1 MGTQIQRKSVFLS
14 TYIIHPGHDAL
25 VSVGSL
31 SGGDGESERERE
43 RAGAREWRTFCLGF
57 GLVFCS
63 GGWCEEEEEKDERV
77 RRKK

>member
-14 TYIIHPGHDAL
+14 TYIIHPGHGAP

-31 SGGDGESERERE
+31 SGGGGGKERERE
-43 RAGAREWRTFCLGF
+43 RARELRTFCLGF
-57 GLVFCS
+57 GRVLCI
-63 GGWCEEEEEKDERV
+63 GGWCEEEEKHERV

>member
-14 TYIIHPGHDAL
+14 TYIIHPGHGAPF
-25 VSVGSL
+25 SVGSL
-31 SGGDGESERERE
+31 SRGEGERE

-63 GGWCEEEEEKDERV
+63 GGCCEEEEKHERV
-77 RRKK
+77 WWKKF

>member
-14 TYIIHPGHDAL
+14 TYIIHPGHGAL
-25 VSVGSL
+25 VCVGSH
-31 SGGDGESERERE
+31 SGGEGEREL
-43 RAGAREWRTFCLGF
+43 AGAREWRTFCLGF

-63 GGWCEEEEEKDERV
+63 GGWCEEKEKHERV

>member
-14 TYIIHPGHDAL
+14 TYIIHPGHGAPL
-25 VSVGSL
+25 SVGSL
-31 SGGDGESERERE
+31 SRGEGERE

-63 GGWCEEEEEKDERV
+63 GGCCEEEEKHERV
-77 RRKK
+77 WRKKF